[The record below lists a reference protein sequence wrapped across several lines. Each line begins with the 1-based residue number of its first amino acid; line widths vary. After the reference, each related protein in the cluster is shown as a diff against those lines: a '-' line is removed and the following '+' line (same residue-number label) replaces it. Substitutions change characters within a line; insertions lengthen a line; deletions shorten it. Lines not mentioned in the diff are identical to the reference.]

1 MKELENWFTHI
12 NAKRTEIADGI
23 TMFTLDSPKET
34 DQPKMSI
41 YRGYDITKT
50 NNDEYVFSNDGQILS
65 KTEEEAMNKIDSI
78 ERERVARDQANIQRV
93 DNQIKK

>member
-1 MKELENWFTHI
+1 MKELENWFAHI

-34 DQPKMSI
+34 DQQ
-41 YRGYDITKT
+41 R
-50 NNDEYVFSNDGQILS
+50 
-65 KTEEEAMNKIDSI
+65 
-78 ERERVARDQANIQRV
+78 RERVARDKANIQRV